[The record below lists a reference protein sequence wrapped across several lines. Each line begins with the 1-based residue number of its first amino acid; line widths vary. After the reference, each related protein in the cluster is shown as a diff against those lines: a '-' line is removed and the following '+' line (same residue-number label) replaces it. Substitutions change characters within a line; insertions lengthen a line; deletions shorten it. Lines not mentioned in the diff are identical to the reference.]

1 MSSDASLKKGWIV
14 TFAGTGINLALGILY
29 TWSIFRSEIQR
40 SIVAG
45 EGFEIGGFDWSLAAI
60 NDPYAVC
67 CLVFAFSMIPAG
79 KFQDKLGP
87 RLTAAIGGVLVG
99 LGFLLISQS
108 TEYWVWILGFGVMV
122 GAGIGCGYSSAT
134 PAAIK
139 WFPAVKTGMV
149 AGLVVSG
156 FGLAPAYIS
165 PLSNYLIENYGLIQ
179 SMQIFG
185 VAFFFVVIL
194 LSLLLIN
201 PPAGYVPP
209 TIKSAAA
216 SNNPAASKIKP
227 VVEAKASEMLKSGN
241 FYLIWFAYFIGAG
254 VGLMVISSINSM
266 AQRSLA
272 EMAYLAVIIL
282 AVGNATGR
290 IAAGI
295 ISDKIGRENTLII
308 MLGFQAVLMFAAML
322 LVDSPETSGLVII
335 LLATLIGFNYG
346 TNLSIFPAI
355 TKDLWGLRNFG
366 INYGL
371 VFSSWGVGG
380 FFFSRVYQMIESAS
394 GGETALAFMA
404 AWMFLLLGVG
414 FALIIKRRLLL
425 LKKQQEAPI
434 VPIP

>member
-1 MSSDASLKKGWIV
+1 MASDVSFKKGWIV
-14 TFAGTGINLALGILY
+14 TFAGTGVNLALGILY

-45 EGFEIGGFDWSLAAI
+45 EGFEIGGFDWNLAAV

-67 CLVFAFSMIPAG
+67 CLVFAFFMIPAG

-99 LGFLLISQS
+99 MGFLLISQS

-139 WFPAVKTGMV
+139 WFPPVKTGLV

-165 PLSNYLIENYGLIQ
+165 PLSNYLIESYGLIKT
-179 SMQIFG
+179 MQIFG
-185 VAFFFVVIL
+185 ITFFFVVIL

-201 PPAGYVPP
+201 PPAGYAPGAKP
-209 TIKSAAA
+209 AAA
-216 SNNPAASKIKP
+216 NTKVRP
-227 VVEAKASEMLKSGN
+227 VVEASAGEILKSIN
-241 FYLIWFAYFIGAG
+241 FYLIWLAYFIGAG
-254 VGLMVISSINSM
+254 AGLMVISSINSM
-266 AQRSLA
+266 AQASLA
-272 EMAYLAVIIL
+272 ELAFMAVVIL

-290 IAAGI
+290 IAAGA
-295 ISDKIGRENTLII
+295 ISDRIGRENTLMI
-308 MLGFQAVLMFAAML
+308 MLGFQALLMFIAMTV
-322 LVDSPETSGLVII
+322 VDVSETSAVIII

-355 TKDLWGLRNFG
+355 TKDLWGLKNFG

-371 VFSSWGVGG
+371 VFSAWGVGG
-380 FFFSRVYQMIESAS
+380 FVFSRVYQMIASATDGKTS
-394 GGETALAFMA
+394 MAFLAA
-404 AWMFLLLGVG
+404 GLFLLLGVG
-414 FALIIKRRLLL
+414 LAFIIKKKLIIMRQRQDLP
-425 LKKQQEAPI
+425 ASGA
-434 VPIP
+434 